1 MQASDRSQRA
11 RIGAGPFGFGSG
23 MKRNLNIGLL
33 HSASGPYAAL
43 GRAARAGVLR
53 GVAEV
58 NADAALDV
66 AFDVVERDPEGRL
79 DRYAPLCRDML
90 RNAGVRHVFGCLT
103 SSSRKE
109 VIPELERL
117 DGVLWYSAPYE
128 GFEASEQVAY
138 THSCP
143 NQHLLPLLDWA
154 MPTFGRRAALVGSN
168 YIWGWEIAQIARE
181 RIGAAGGEIL
191 SDRYLAIGDTELDHL
206 IAEIRALRPDFI
218 VNSLIGESSYTFL
231 ARIAGL
237 RDDLRDAAALPVLS
251 CNFTE
256 AEIGAAGAAAEG
268 LYSAG
273 PYFETAAGGLGS
285 FAETSRLAVHELARL
300 LDGNPGGETLPLA
313 QLLGLAAR
321 QGRRSRLDPD
331 TQHAR
336 QPVVIA
342 ELRGGRFREILRLP
356 EVAADPYL
364 SRRDRISLP
373 RPMLKVVS

>member
-1 MQASDRSQRA
+1 
-11 RIGAGPFGFGSG
+11 
-23 MKRNLNIGLL
+23 MKRTLNIGLL

-43 GRAARAGVLR
+43 GMAARSGVLR
-53 GVAEV
+53 GVADV
-58 NADAALDV
+58 NADPSLDV
-66 AFDVVERDPEGRL
+66 AFGVVERDPEGRL

-90 RNAGVRHVFGCLT
+90 KNAGVRHVFGCLT

-154 MPTFGRRAALVGSN
+154 MPTFGKRAALVGSN

-191 SDRYLAIGDTELDHL
+191 SDRYLAVGDTELDHL

-218 VNSLIGESSYTFL
+218 VNSLIGESSYTFM
-231 ARIAGL
+231 ARL
-237 RDDLRDAAALPVLS
+237 AALRPELGGPEAVPVLS

-256 AEIGAAGAAAEG
+256 AEIGVAGPAAEG

-273 PYFETAAGGLGS
+273 PYFEAAGGLGS
-285 FAETSRLAVHELARL
+285 FAEMSRLAVHELARL
-300 LDGNPGGETLPLA
+300 LNGTADGEMLPLA
-313 QLLGLAAR
+313 ALLALATR
-321 QGRRSRLDPD
+321 QGRPSRLDPGN
-331 TQHAR
+331 QHAR

-342 ELRGGRFREILRLP
+342 ELQGGRFREILRFP
-356 EVAADPYL
+356 EIAADPYL
-364 SRRDRISLP
+364 SRRDRAALP
-373 RPMLKVVS
+373 RPVLRVVT